1 MADWIQ
7 WTPDLTVHVEK
18 IDQQHIELIRRVNLL
33 GEAVWDGKGK
43 AAIGEILRF
52 LLQYTSDHFSAEE
65 ELMRV
70 HGYPKYSFH
79 KEIHDG
85 FVKEVQTRVKEF
97 ESGEVDSAL
106 VISVVNR
113 VGEWIRG
120 HIRSQDVD
128 LGRHLM
134 AHGLQR

>member
-1 MADWIQ
+1 MADWVQ

-18 IDQQHIELIRRVNLL
+18 IDQQHMELIRQVNLL

-52 LLQYTSDHFSAEE
+52 LLQYTSDHFRMEE
-65 ELMRV
+65 ELMRI
-70 HGYPKYSFH
+70 HGYPKYSLH
-79 KEIHDG
+79 KQIHDD
-85 FVKEVQTRVKEF
+85 FVKEVQSRVEDF

-120 HIRSQDVD
+120 HIRVLDVE
-128 LGRHLM
+128 LGRYLKNRGIHP
-134 AHGLQR
+134 